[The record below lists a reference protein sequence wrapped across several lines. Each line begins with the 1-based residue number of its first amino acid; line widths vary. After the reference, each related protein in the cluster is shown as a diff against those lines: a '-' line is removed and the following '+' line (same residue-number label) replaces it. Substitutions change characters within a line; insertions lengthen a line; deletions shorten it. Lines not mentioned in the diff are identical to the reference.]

1 MIIPDEII
9 SKNPVLEANIKKV
22 EEDISKFSGTS
33 EEKDELSN
41 IIDEAATL
49 SSEGYLFGSLSKD
62 SRAKFEETFT
72 PPVTFEETIAFVHKE
87 TGKSEEEIRKG
98 LGEALSKTFSETLT
112 ELKNPDE
119 VNMETKLPI
128 K

>member
-22 EEDISKFSGTS
+22 EEGISKFSGTS
-33 EEKDELSN
+33 EEKNELSN
-41 IIDEAATL
+41 IIDEAVTL
-49 SSEGYLFGSLSKD
+49 SSEDYLFGSLSKD
-62 SRAKFEETFT
+62 SRVKFEKTFT
-72 PPVTFEETIAFVHKE
+72 SPVTFEETIAFVHKE
-87 TGKSEEEIRKG
+87 TGKSEEEIRRG
-98 LGEALSKTFSETLT
+98 LGEALNKTFSETLT

-119 VNMETKLPI
+119 INMETKLSI